1 MAFKETIH
9 IEAPVEMVFAVATDS
24 EVAAKIM
31 DNVVKAEKITEGP
44 IQAGT
49 QIKELRNVRA
59 RAVET
64 ILHVTEFIA
73 NQKYTVKSESAGMTI
88 EYQYLFLSEENGTT
102 VDFKGSI
109 RSKGLKNLLIKPFFE
124 KILKKEDEN
133 HLQRL
138 KEYIEE
144 QRSDSNDQQ

>member
-109 RSKGLKNLLIKPFFE
+109 RSKGLKNLLI
-124 KILKKEDEN
+124 
-133 HLQRL
+133 
-138 KEYIEE
+138 
-144 QRSDSNDQQ
+144 